1 LQQETI
7 SVNGFGFE
15 CLVAG
20 EEDRPLVIM
29 MHNFL
34 QTNQQWRQ
42 QIPVLA
48 EHGYRVL
55 APNMRGVSPQARP
68 EQPSAYSNDEMIG
81 DVLALAEHE
90 GVESFHLVTHGW
102 SSLIGWNLAAN
113 NADALLSFT
122 ALSTPHPIALSKTI
136 GDEQSQ
142 QVEML
147 DKIASFCSDNASVRL
162 LANNAEILRHYYQ
175 SSGVS
180 EDIADL
186 YLSRYGRAE
195 AIQGFIHWH
204 SMQFEELPQSLL
216 PIQVPTLYIRGSDDS
231 FFGDKAAKLCI
242 DGVDAP
248 YTYVQIDGAGHMLG
262 EQVGDR
268 LTEELLNHLNAPKEA
283 V

>member
-1 LQQETI
+1 MQQETI

-20 EEDRPLVIM
+20 EEGQPLVIM

-48 EHGYRVL
+48 KNGYRVL

-68 EQPSAYSNDEMIG
+68 EQSSAYSNDEMIG

-90 GVESFHLVTHGW
+90 GVEAFHLVTHGW
-102 SSLIGWNLAAN
+102 SSLIGWNLAEN
-113 NADALLSFT
+113 NAEALLSFT
-122 ALSTPHPIALSKTI
+122 ALSTPHPIALSKTV
-136 GDEQSQ
+136 GDEQA
-142 QVEML
+142 ML

-162 LANNAEILRHYYQ
+162 LANNAEILRTYYQ
-175 SSGVS
+175 SYGV
-180 EDIADL
+180 EDDIADL

-195 AIQGFIHWH
+195 AIQGFVHWH
-204 SMQFEELPQSLL
+204 SMQSDELAESLQ
-216 PIQVPTLYIRGSDDS
+216 PVQVPTLYIRGSEDS
-231 FFGDKAAKLCI
+231 FFGEKAAALCA

-248 YTYVQIDGAGHMLG
+248 YAYVLIDGAGHMLG
-262 EQVGDR
+262 EQVADR
-268 LTEELLNHLNAPKEA
+268 LTDELLCHLNKLKAA
-283 V
+283 A